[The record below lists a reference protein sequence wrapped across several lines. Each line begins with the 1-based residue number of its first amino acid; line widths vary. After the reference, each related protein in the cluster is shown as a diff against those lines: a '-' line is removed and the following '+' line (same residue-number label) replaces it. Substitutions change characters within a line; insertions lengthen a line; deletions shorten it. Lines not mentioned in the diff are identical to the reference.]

1 MNKPVTPDKE
11 RRAVAFEIRMGDM
24 VEGQAPMMRGHAAVF
39 NSPSELLCG
48 CFRETIMEGAF
59 TDALKSSD
67 VRALFNHE
75 PSNILGRTSAGTLR
89 VAEDATG
96 LAIEID
102 PPDTCCGR
110 DLQVS
115 MARGD
120 IKEMSFGF
128 TVAEGGD
135 EWTRDPDGT
144 GNWTRTISKI
154 DRLYDVSPVTFPA
167 YPEASCALRSLEKAQ
182 AAAMPVNN
190 NELRRLKLELE
201 AVS

>member
-1 MNKPVTPDKE
+1 MNKPVIPDKE
-11 RRAVAFEIRMGDM
+11 RRAVSIELRMDDM
-24 VEGQAPMMRGHAAVF
+24 KEGESPMMRGHAAVF
-39 NSPSELLCG
+39 DSPSELLGG
-48 CFRETIMEGAF
+48 CFREIIKPGAF
-59 TDALKSSD
+59 ADAIKSSD

-75 PSNILGRTSAGTLR
+75 PDNILGRTSAGTLR

-115 MARGD
+115 MKRGD

-135 EWTRDPDGT
+135 EWARDPNET

-154 DRLYDVSPVTFPA
+154 ERLYDVSPVTFPA
-167 YPEASCALRSLEKAQ
+167 YPETGCAMRSLEKIQ
-182 AAAMPVNN
+182 AAAVPVYDNDIY
-190 NELRRLKLELE
+190 RRRLELE
-201 AVS
+201 AVL